1 MSHSNPDLRSV
12 NAELD
17 EDDQNAA
24 ESADTAETAHQILN
38 IVSHPGNLKMSDF
51 DGKNNWKLFIA
62 KFNRISRMNNWQ
74 AKIDYLWIHLS
85 GDALA
90 YAEELPDAS
99 TLTYDELC
107 ARLGQ
112 RFDAQRLTNVHKA
125 ELLNRKRRA
134 GETLSELG
142 QAIRQLV
149 NCAYPR
155 FNQEAKEEIA
165 IEKFLDALT
174 PDIRRT
180 IFQENPQ
187 NLNEAI
193 ERGLKLE
200 AWSMVENT
208 KHGKTVR
215 CAAERE
221 EEEEDETE
229 QVRLLKD
236 LQNKV
241 QNLQMQNKPR
251 RDIQCFYC
259 GKNGHFARDCRSK
272 SRDEK
277 QQVPQQTN
285 RSTLVCY
292 RCGGRGHR
300 SNDCATPASQTEN

>member
-1 MSHSNPDLRSV
+1 
-12 NAELD
+12 
-17 EDDQNAA
+17 
-24 ESADTAETAHQILN
+24 
-38 IVSHPGNLKMSDF
+38 
-51 DGKNNWKLFIA
+51 
-62 KFNRISRMNNWQ
+62 MNNWQ
-74 AKIDYLWIHLS
+74 AKIDYLWIHLT

-221 EEEEDETE
+221 EEEEEETE